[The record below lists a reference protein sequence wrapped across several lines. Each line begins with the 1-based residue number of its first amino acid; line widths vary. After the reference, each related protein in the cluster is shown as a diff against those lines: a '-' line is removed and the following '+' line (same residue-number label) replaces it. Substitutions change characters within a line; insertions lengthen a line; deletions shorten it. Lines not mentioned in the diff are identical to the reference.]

1 MLACHVPMSRVRAGS
16 AADAVEPMDSVEA
29 T

>member
-1 MLACHVPMSRVRAGS
+1 MLACHVPMSPVRADS
-16 AADAVEPMDSVEA
+16 AADAVKPMDSVEA